1 MDETPL
7 DIYIDDFEAIEFI
20 KKLPQIPFEP
30 FNGLSI
36 LEFIDKHTVGKDF
49 GIVFPYQRE
58 FYVIYKYGLKSDSG
72 IILVKALFDN
82 SKYLKLYFEQVD
94 KSVFPNE
101 QIFHQMRSEFATWCH
116 HFKLNN

>member
-1 MDETPL
+1 MNEAPL
-7 DIYIDDFEAIEFI
+7 NIYADDFEAIELI

-72 IILVKALFDN
+72 IILIKALFEN
-82 SKYLKLYFEQVD
+82 SLYLRMYFDKVD

-101 QIFHQMRSEFATWCH
+101 QIFHQMCVEFTTWRQ
-116 HFKLNN
+116 HFKLNI